1 MTYVLYRA
9 RTGNVVANETAAKS
23 VVETAIVINEIET
36 VAENAGIVT
45 ENETRTKRET
55 EATATEVIE
64 IARSNEGTQIAK
76 MLVKIQLTRIRKEI
90 ETVCESASEEGTEI
104 EGELVIL
111 VLVQLVADGSEKEIE
126 KEIGSVTDAV
136 RGNETGIA
144 SDAEEM
150 THDRANVNTVAGIK
164 KEISRTKALVTQQAQ
179 LLQPTTILIITTV

>member
-1 MTYVLYRA
+1 VI
-9 RTGNVVANETAAKS
+9 ET
-23 VVETAIVINEIET
+23 TIVINEIET

-45 ENETRTKRET
+45 ENETRTKKET
-55 EATATEVIE
+55 EATAAEVIE

-76 MLVKIQLTRIRKEI
+76 MLVKIQLTRTRKEI

-111 VLVQLVADGSEKEIE
+111 VLVQLVADGSGKEIE
-126 KEIGSVTDAV
+126 KEIGSVTDAL

-150 THDRANVNTVAGIK
+150 THDRANVNTVAGKK
-164 KEISRTKALVTQQAQ
+164 KEISKTKTLVTQQAQ
-179 LLQPTTILIITTV
+179 FLQPTTILIIATV